1 MLAELNQLTG
11 MHFNNVVLDLL
22 NEVVIGVLLLLWLWS
37 RAAKSTQSADSKK
50 LWKVLSVPLSK
61 ARHAFENP
69 RPYPP
74 RSEERRKW
82 LEPYGDLGMSAM
94 QLAIAIFASALS
106 GWIATRYNPNVPFW
120 GHVAGA
126 VVFVLAVRYSRAQ
139 LCNLLWALHAIRNR
153 NSSGQA

>member
-22 NEVVIGVLLLLWLWS
+22 NEVVIGVLLVLLLWS
-37 RAAKSTQSADSKK
+37 RAAKSTQSAESKK

-74 RSEERRKW
+74 IAEKCRKVV
-82 LEPYGDLGMSAM
+82 EPYGDLGMSAM
-94 QLAIAIFASALS
+94 QFIFALFASVLS

-120 GHVAGA
+120 GRVAGA

-139 LCNLLWALHAIRNR
+139 LCNLLWALHDINNR
-153 NSSGQA
+153 DPDAHA